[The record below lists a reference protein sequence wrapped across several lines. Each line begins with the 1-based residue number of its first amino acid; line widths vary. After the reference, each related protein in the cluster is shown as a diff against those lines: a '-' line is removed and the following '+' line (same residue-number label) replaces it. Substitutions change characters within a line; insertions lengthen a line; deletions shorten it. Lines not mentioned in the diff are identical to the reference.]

1 MVEIS
6 TPTGLEGVVLLVESE
21 ENLVHASLFGHF
33 TVALEARPSPPLADL
48 VISLVSTWSIILIR
62 KSDHT

>member
-6 TPTGLEGVVLLVESE
+6 TPTCLEEIVLLVGSE

-33 TVALEARPSPPLADL
+33 TIALEAGPSPPLADL

-62 KSDHT
+62 ISDHT